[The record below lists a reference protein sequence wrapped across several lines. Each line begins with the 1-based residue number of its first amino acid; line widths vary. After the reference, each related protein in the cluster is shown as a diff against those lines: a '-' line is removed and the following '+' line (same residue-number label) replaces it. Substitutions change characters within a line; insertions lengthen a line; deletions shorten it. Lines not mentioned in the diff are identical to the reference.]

1 MLAQLR
7 RLHGKSLF
15 CAAVRKCRFQH
26 VLLRGRTKVQRS
38 VCVMHLVSNDKGLF
52 LLLHLLLTLM
62 LVLLIVML
70 LLQLLI
76 WSTDR
81 GIPRFGGQ
89 TIKFND
95 LECRPS
101 NSMS

>member
-1 MLAQLR
+1 M
-7 RLHGKSLF
+7 
-15 CAAVRKCRFQH
+15 
-26 VLLRGRTKVQRS
+26 KV
-38 VCVMHLVSNDKGLF
+38 LF
-52 LLLHLLLTLM
+52 LLVRLLLTLM

-70 LLQLLI
+70 LLRLRI
-76 WSTDR
+76 WSNDR

-95 LECRPS
+95 LERRPS

>member
-1 MLAQLR
+1 MSCSAGEQKWS
-7 RLHGKSLF
+7 G
-15 CAAVRKCRFQH
+15 QP
-26 VLLRGRTKVQRS
+26 
-38 VCVMHLVSNDKGLF
+38 CVMHLVSNDKVLF
-52 LLLHLLLTLM
+52 LLVHLLLTLM